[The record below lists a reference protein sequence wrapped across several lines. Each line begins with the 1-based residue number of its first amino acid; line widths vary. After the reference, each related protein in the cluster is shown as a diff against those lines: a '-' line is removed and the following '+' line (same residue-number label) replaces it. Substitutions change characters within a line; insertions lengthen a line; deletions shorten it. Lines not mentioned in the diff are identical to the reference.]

1 MDRAF
6 VSEEKMRIG
15 LLIVALSFCCLLL
28 RPYSLAGLSLTTKL
42 KNIGVKCDVP
52 EKKMADGG

>member
-28 RPYSLAGLSLTTKL
+28 RPSWAVLSLTTKL
-42 KNIGVKCDVP
+42 KNISVKCDVP

>member
-28 RPYSLAGLSLTTKL
+28 RPSLAVLSLTAKL